1 MRLGM
6 IQRMAWDIAE
16 KKGQHANLDSLDERS
31 QSLIRLGL
39 AHTEVS
45 EALDEFA
52 EAFLPMLKLL
62 VLHRQLSQAT
72 QHVKRAGITD
82 ASKSKVVE
90 ELADVII
97 RCADLA
103 QTIDVDLESAVW
115 VKMQQNEQRPQH
127 YGTPWEIRNDR

>member
-1 MRLGM
+1 MHLGD
-6 IQRMAWDIAE
+6 IQRMAWEIAE

-62 VLHRQLSQAT
+62 VLHRQLSEAT
-72 QHVKRAGITD
+72 QHVKRDGITI
-82 ASKSKVVE
+82 ASRMKIVE

-103 QTIDVDLESAVW
+103 QTIGVDLESAVNR
-115 VKMQQNEQRPQH
+115 KMMLNAERPQF
-127 YGTPWEIRNDR
+127 YGTPWEVRNDR